1 MPNKTKVKVN
11 RWVDTP
17 DLARYETYVT
27 RWHYFLDAVEKKLP
41 GMEEEQARNA
51 NLLILKL
58 FFLKEYEPED
68 FYGQFETRMQIA
80 EEAFE

>member
-1 MPNKTKVKVN
+1 MNKTKVKVN

>member
-1 MPNKTKVKVN
+1 
-11 RWVDTP
+11 
-17 DLARYETYVT
+17 
-27 RWHYFLDAVEKKLP
+27 
-41 GMEEEQARNA
+41 MEEEQARNA